1 MTGRADVTCARA
13 TLEHAAAY
21 ALRFRDMSQPVTPR
35 GDSDDLRRAFCVPM
49 SDDPRDPRAV
59 IDELIAAV
67 EPGLVGNTQANFFAW
82 VMGGSAP
89 TGVAADWLTSV
100 WGQNAAIFQTSPA
113 AAVAEEAVAAWLL
126 DLLDLPRECSVGFVT
141 GATMAGFV
149 CLAAARTEV
158 LRLVGHDFE
167 AEGLYGAPKIHVFL
181 SDDAHV
187 SNMAALRY
195 LGFGDSAL
203 IRVPSDAQG
212 LMQVE
217 RLQESIAG
225 VSGPKII
232 ISQAGHINSG
242 GMEPFARIA
251 DLAGAQGAWHHVDGA
266 FGLWAR
272 VLPEMQDLMH
282 GSEAAD
288 SWSVDGHKWLQIPYD
303 SGFAIVRNSDAH
315 RRAMAMSAA
324 YLNRDEG
331 DGRNPSEFNPEL
343 SRRAR
348 GFAAWAVLRELGRN
362 GVRDM
367 IRGHCS
373 LAAALAQSLGTLP
386 GVRVLNDVRLNQV
399 AVALDGIAPGARAQA
414 IHRLSALL
422 NEEFGQFVRP
432 TIWKGQPVLR
442 ISIISPATTRTEV
455 MRLAEAIGSA
465 WSRAS
470 LAACADDQSPA

>member
-1 MTGRADVTCARA
+1 MMDPLDAIPDGDVLA
-13 TLEHAAAY
+13 HAAAY
-21 ALRFRDMSQPVTPR
+21 AMRHRAGGPPAIPR
-35 GDSDDLRRAFCVPM
+35 GTRDELRRAFCVPM
-49 SDDPRDPRAV
+49 SDEGRAPCAV
-59 IDELIAAV
+59 IDELIAAA
-67 EPGLVGNTQANFFAW
+67 EPGLVGNTRGNFFAW

-100 WGQNAAIFQTSPA
+100 WGQNAAIFQTAPA

-126 DLLDLPRECSVGFVT
+126 DLLDLPRDSSVGFVT

-158 LRLVGHDFE
+158 LRRAGHDFE
-167 AEGLYGAPKIHVFL
+167 AEGLHGSPKIHIFL

-187 SNMAALRY
+187 SNTAALRY
-195 LGFGDSAL
+195 LGFGESGI
-203 IRVPSDAQG
+203 IRVPSDPQG

-217 RLQESIAG
+217 RLGELVDL

-242 GMEPFARIA
+242 GMEPFSRIA
-251 DLAGAQGAWHHVDGA
+251 EIARAQGAWHHVDGA

-272 VLPEMQDLMH
+272 ALPEMRDLVH

-288 SWSVDGHKWLQIPYD
+288 SWSVDGHKWLQVPYD
-303 SGFAIVRNSDAH
+303 SGFAIVRDSEAH

-348 GFAAWAVLRELGRN
+348 GFAAWAVLRELGRS
-362 GVRDM
+362 GVREM
-367 IRGHCS
+367 IRGHCR
-373 LAAALAQSLGTLP
+373 LAAMLAARLDRLP
-386 GVRVLNDVRLNQV
+386 GVSVLNDVRLNQV
-399 AVALDGIAPGARAQA
+399 AITLCDIPAEAREAA
-414 IHRLSALL
+414 TVRLSSVL

-432 TIWKGQPVLR
+432 TIWMGQPVLR
-442 ISIISPATTRTEV
+442 LSIISPATTQSEIED
-455 MRLAEAIGSA
+455 LAQAIGLA
-465 WSRAS
+465 LRPQETMAANSR
-470 LAACADDQSPA
+470 D